1 MVSPQPA
8 PPINAT
14 GLPPGVEV
22 GGLGKRFLAHLI
34 DRLVLV
40 LLAVAAVY
48 LAPRVGGDTASS
60 SRLRRPCS
68 RWPGCCS
75 SGGPSP
81 NAQPVPACG

>member
-8 PPINAT
+8 PPVNAT

-40 LLAVAAVY
+40 LLAVAAVFW
-48 LAPRVGGDTASS
+48 LRGSAVTSASS

>member
-8 PPINAT
+8 PPVNAT

-48 LAPRVGGDTASS
+48 LAPQVGGDIGARQRIGQQRADATDLVDRRKPE
-60 SRLRRPCS
+60 SRVAGQL
-68 RWPGCCS
+68 
-75 SGGPSP
+75 
-81 NAQPVPACG
+81 VV